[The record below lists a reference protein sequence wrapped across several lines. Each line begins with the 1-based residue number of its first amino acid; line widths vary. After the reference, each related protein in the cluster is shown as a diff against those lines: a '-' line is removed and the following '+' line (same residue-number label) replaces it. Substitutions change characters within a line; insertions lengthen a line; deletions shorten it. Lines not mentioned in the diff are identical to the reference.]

1 MKNFKYNIHSFIQYP
16 LRHSFT
22 HSKLAIFLIISQLAL
37 FSCNSLVKEIDP
49 SVLPQTD
56 SKLVVACFISPQDTV
71 LAAKVTETKV
81 LIGSTGGIRDDI
93 KDATIKLSDGT
104 KTINLVYNVGDAYYR
119 ALPSELPII
128 SGKTYTIAVSTPDG
142 RKVSA
147 TTTVPLSA
155 GIKEIK
161 LDSAKVTDDRGTN
174 TEYSVKLIW
183 QDKAGIANFY
193 RGIGVF
199 EVNNKSNSGVITINS
214 PIVDFRTI
222 DDKGTDG
229 ELISLTGV
237 YQARPQGGGG
247 PGGGNQN
254 QASISLRKISV
265 ALLQTDP
272 SYYYYHASLRKQ
284 RDNNNPFAEPILLY
298 TNVVGGFGCF
308 GAYNATWQDVK
319 LK

>member
-1 MKNFKYNIHSFIQYP
+1 MKKYLIY
-16 LRHSFT
+16 
-22 HSKLAIFLIISQLAL
+22 KFLIISQLSL
-37 FSCNSLVKEIDP
+37 FSCDSLVKEIDP
-49 SVLPQTD
+49 SALPQTD

-71 LAAKVTETKV
+71 LSAKVTETKV

-93 KDATIKLSDGT
+93 TNASIKLSDGT
-104 KTINLVYNVGDAYYR
+104 KTINLVYSASHAYYR
-119 ALPSELPII
+119 ALPSALSII
-128 SGKTYTIAVSTPDG
+128 AGKTYTIEVSTPDG
-142 RKVSA
+142 RKVNA
-147 TTTVPLSA
+147 TTTVPISE

-161 LDSAKVTDDRGTN
+161 LDSARVTDERGGITSTN

-199 EVNNKSNSGVITINS
+199 EVNSRNNNGIITINS

-222 DDKGTDG
+222 DDKFTDG
-229 ELISLTGV
+229 ELISLTGM

-247 PGGGNQN
+247 PGGGGQN
-254 QASISLRKISV
+254 QASITLRKISV

-272 SYYYYHASLRKQ
+272 SYYYYHASLRRQ

-298 TNVVGGFGCF
+298 TNVNGGFGCF